1 MSPIAKKKFVDLVTK
16 VASGKTA
23 RSEND
28 LSSQLASYLQ
38 SLGLATVVD
47 TSGGARGRKRPD
59 IRAYRSATKAD
70 LVLPA
75 EIVIESKKP
84 GEVKAYPNLRAA
96 VVADEIWEE
105 KTLPYVRENLPELRY
120 FVLTTFVSFAVVE
133 ITADLR
139 RQFAELNDAG
149 S

>member
-59 IRAYRSATKAD
+59 IRAYSSATNAD
-70 LVLPA
+70 LVRNNSNQTLTQVS
-75 EIVIESKKP
+75 EIFPRLLVTSKANAR
-84 GEVKAYPNLRAA
+84 V
-96 VVADEIWEE
+96 
-105 KTLPYVRENLPELRY
+105 
-120 FVLTTFVSFAVVE
+120 
-133 ITADLR
+133 
-139 RQFAELNDAG
+139 Q
-149 S
+149 